1 MAADPFVEE
10 QELDL
15 WRKPEPETAAA
26 GRSAERPLSVSELN
40 RRVRS
45 LLEAGFSQVWVEG
58 EISNLRSPSSGHV
71 YFTLKDEQA
80 VVQVVLFRADAARLS
95 IRLREGAAV
104 VVRGRLTVFEAR
116 GQYQIIAADVQA
128 LGEGAL
134 LERLE
139 ALKRRLAAE
148 GLFDASRKR
157 RLPEFPERVGLVT
170 SLKGAVIQDFLRI
183 LQRRAPGIEI
193 CVRDVPV
200 QGASAAKAIAG
211 AIRAFG
217 GPPPVDVLVV
227 ARGGGSLEDLW
238 PFNEEVVARALA
250 ECPVPTVSAVGH
262 ETDFTI
268 ADLAADLRAPTPS
281 AAAELIAR
289 DWNDWR
295 AEVAQLRRRAERA
308 MSRVLELARERL
320 ARLAGSPFFHE
331 PSRLILRWEQ
341 LVDEE
346 EEALGRALRRAVEI
360 KRERW
365 ESFMRHWRALRF
377 DEQIRRRSEQVA
389 QWAARLAALSPE
401 ATLQRGYA
409 IAFDRQ
415 GRILRRAHPEMV
427 GSEVRV
433 RVASGGFGAQV
444 LRLCPEEPWT
454 QNAANRVRGQE
465 APENNSDTECGG
477 A

>member
-1 MAADPFVEE
+1 MAGDPLIEE
-10 QELDL
+10 QELDF
-15 WRKPEPETAAA
+15 WGQTRAETAAA
-26 GRSAERPLSVSELN
+26 RESVEKPLSVSELN
-40 RRVRS
+40 RKVRS
-45 LLEAGFSQVWVEG
+45 LLEAGFPQVWVEG
-58 EISNLRSPSSGHV
+58 EVSNLRSPSSGHV

-80 VVQVVLFRADAARLS
+80 VIQIVLFRSDAASLS
-95 IRLREGAAV
+95 VRLREGLAV

-128 LGEGAL
+128 RGEGAL

-139 ALKRRLAAE
+139 ALKRKLAAE
-148 GLFDASRKR
+148 GLFDPSRKR
-157 RLPEFPERVGLVT
+157 SLPAFPEKVGLVT

-183 LQRRAPGIEI
+183 LERRAPGLEI

-200 QGASAAKAIAG
+200 QGALAARAIAA
-211 AIRAFG
+211 AIRAFA
-217 GPPPVDVLVV
+217 GPPTVDVLVI

-238 PFNEEVVARALA
+238 PFNEEVVARALV
-250 ECPVPTVSAVGH
+250 ECPVPTVSGVGH

-295 AEVAQLRRRAERA
+295 AEVAQLRKRGERA
-308 MSRVLELARERL
+308 VARVLELARERL

-331 PSRLILRWEQ
+331 PSRLILRWQ
-341 LVDEE
+341 QIVDEE
-346 EEALGRALRRAVEI
+346 EEELGRSLQRAVAL

-365 ESFMRHWRALRF
+365 EYLVRHWKALRCE
-377 DEQIRRRSEQVA
+377 EQIRRRSEQVG

-409 IAFDRQ
+409 IAFDEQ
-415 GRILRRAHPEMV
+415 GGILRQATPDLIGR
-427 GSEVRV
+427 EVRV
-433 RVASGGFGAQV
+433 RLASGRFDSQV
-444 LRLCPEEPWT
+444 LRLPPEDLQARRDGEP
-454 QNAANRVRGQE
+454 
-465 APENNSDTECGG
+465 S
-477 A
+477 

>member
-1 MAADPFVEE
+1 MAGDPLVEE
-10 QELDL
+10 QELDF
-15 WRKPEPETAAA
+15 WGKPEAAVLGESPEK
-26 GRSAERPLSVSELN
+26 PLSVSELN

-45 LLEAGFSQVWVEG
+45 LLEAGFPQVWVEG
-58 EISNLRSPSSGHV
+58 EISNLRSPSSGHF

-80 VVQVVLFRADAARLS
+80 VIQIVLFRSDAARLS

-128 LGEGAL
+128 RGEGAL

-139 ALKRRLAAE
+139 ALKRKLAAE
-148 GLFDASRKR
+148 GLFDSSRKR
-157 RLPEFPERVGLVT
+157 ALPAFPERVGLVT

-183 LQRRAPGIEI
+183 LERRAPGLEI

-200 QGASAAKAIAG
+200 QGAAAARAIAA
-211 AIRAFG
+211 AIRAFN
-217 GPPPVDVLVV
+217 GPPAVDVLVI

-238 PFNEEVVARALA
+238 PFNEEIVARALA
-250 ECPVPTVSAVGH
+250 SCRVPTVSGVGH

-289 DWNDWR
+289 DWTDWR
-295 AEVAQLRRRAERA
+295 AELAQLRQRGDRAVA
-308 MSRVLELARERL
+308 RVLDLARERL
-320 ARLAGSPFFHE
+320 ERLAGSPFFHE
-331 PSRLILRWEQ
+331 PSRMVLRWQ
-341 LVDEE
+341 QMVDEE
-346 EEALGRALRRAVEI
+346 EEELGRALRRAISI

-365 ESFMRHWRALRF
+365 EYLVRHWRALRCE
-377 DEQIRRRSEQVA
+377 EQIRRRSEQVG

-409 IAFDRQ
+409 IAFDEQ
-415 GRILRRAHPEMV
+415 GRILREAVSDLV
-427 GSEVRV
+427 GKKVRV
-433 RVASGGFGAQV
+433 RLASGRLDARV
-444 LRLCPEEPWT
+444 LRLAPEEPEAGAEGGRQT
-454 QNAANRVRGQE
+454 GTKRG
-465 APENNSDTECGG
+465 
-477 A
+477 

>member
-1 MAADPFVEE
+1 MAGDPLIEE
-10 QELDL
+10 QELDF
-15 WRKPEPETAAA
+15 WGQTRAETAAA
-26 GRSAERPLSVSELN
+26 RESAEKPLSVSELN

-45 LLEAGFSQVWVEG
+45 LLEAGFPQVWVEG
-58 EISNLRSPSSGHV
+58 EVSNLRSPSSGHV

-80 VVQVVLFRADAARLS
+80 VIQIVLFRSDAASLS
-95 IRLREGAAV
+95 VRLREGLAV

-128 LGEGAL
+128 RGEGAL

-139 ALKRRLAAE
+139 ALKRKLAAE
-148 GLFDASRKR
+148 GLFDPSRKR
-157 RLPEFPERVGLVT
+157 SLPAFPEKVGLVT

-183 LQRRAPGIEI
+183 LERRAPGLEI

-200 QGASAAKAIAG
+200 QGALAARAIAA
-211 AIRAFG
+211 AIRAFAS
-217 GPPPVDVLVV
+217 PPTVDVLVI

-238 PFNEEVVARALA
+238 PFNEEVVARALV
-250 ECPVPTVSAVGH
+250 ECPVPTVSGVGH

-295 AEVAQLRRRAERA
+295 AEVAQLRKRGERA
-308 MSRVLELARERL
+308 VARVLELARERL

-331 PSRLILRWEQ
+331 PSRLILRWQ
-341 LVDEE
+341 QIVDEE
-346 EEALGRALRRAVEI
+346 EEELGRSLQRAVAL

-365 ESFMRHWRALRF
+365 EYLVRHWKALRCE
-377 DEQIRRRSEQVA
+377 EQIRRRSEQVG

-409 IAFDRQ
+409 IAFDEQ
-415 GRILRRAHPEMV
+415 GRILRKASPDLIGR
-427 GSEVRV
+427 EVRV
-433 RVASGGFGAQV
+433 RLASGRFDSQV
-444 LRLCPEEPWT
+444 LRLPPEDSQARRDGEP
-454 QNAANRVRGQE
+454 G
-465 APENNSDTECGG
+465 
-477 A
+477 

>member
-1 MAADPFVEE
+1 MAGDPLIEE
-10 QELDL
+10 QELDF
-15 WRKPEPETAAA
+15 WGQTRAESAAA
-26 GRSAERPLSVSELN
+26 GESAQKPLSVSELN

-45 LLEAGFSQVWVEG
+45 LLEAGFPQVWVEG
-58 EISNLRSPSSGHV
+58 EVSNLRSPSSGHV

-80 VVQVVLFRADAARLS
+80 VIQIVLFRSDATRLS

-104 VVRGRLTVFEAR
+104 IVRGRLTVFEAR
-116 GQYQIIAADVQA
+116 GQYQIIAAEVQA
-128 LGEGAL
+128 RGEGAL

-139 ALKRRLAAE
+139 ALKRKLAAE
-148 GLFDASRKR
+148 GLFDPARKKS
-157 RLPEFPERVGLVT
+157 LPAFPEKVGLVT

-183 LQRRAPGIEI
+183 LERRAPGLEI

-200 QGASAAKAIAG
+200 QGALAARAIAA
-211 AIRAFG
+211 AIRAFS
-217 GPPPVDVLVV
+217 GPPAVDVLVV

-250 ECPVPTVSAVGH
+250 ECPVPTVSGVGH

-289 DWNDWR
+289 DWSDWR
-295 AEVAQLRRRAERA
+295 AEVAQLRTRGERA
-308 MSRVLELARERL
+308 VARVLELARERL

-331 PSRLILRWEQ
+331 PRRLILRWQ
-341 LVDEE
+341 QTLDEE
-346 EEALGRALRRAVEI
+346 EEELGRSLQRAVTI

-365 ESFMRHWRALRF
+365 EYLVRHWKSLRCE
-377 DEQIRRRSEQVA
+377 EQIRRRSEQVG

-409 IAFDRQ
+409 IAFDEE
-415 GRILRRAHPEMV
+415 GSIL
-427 GSEVRV
+427 
-433 RVASGGFGAQV
+433 RVASPDLIGREVGVRLASGRFDARV
-444 LRLCPEEPWT
+444 LRLPPGDSQASGEGEP
-454 QNAANRVRGQE
+454 G
-465 APENNSDTECGG
+465 
-477 A
+477 